1 MKGEKRTALIA
12 GASGLV
18 GVALVDLLLASET
31 FESVHTLVRKRGGNE
46 DARLFEHVIRFD
58 ELDKLRLG
66 EVITDAFCCLGTTMR
81 AAGSKDAFAAVDRDY
96 VSRFAALARRSGCDR
111 FAVISAVG
119 ASRGSAFFYSRVKG
133 QMEEDLRK
141 IGFRKLAIIRP
152 SLLLGQRREFRL
164 GEAVSAPFAVA
175 LRPVLSGGLR
185 KYRPVSAADV
195 ASSMLDALN
204 DPRPG
209 VNVIYPTERQR

>member
-1 MKGEKRTALIA
+1 
-12 GASGLV
+12 
-18 GVALVDLLLASET
+18 
-31 FESVHTLVRKRGGNE
+31 
-46 DARLFEHVIRFD
+46 
-58 ELDKLRLG
+58 
-66 EVITDAFCCLGTTMR
+66 
-81 AAGSKDAFAAVDRDY
+81 
-96 VSRFAALARRSGCDR
+96 
-111 FAVISAVG
+111 
-119 ASRGSAFFYSRVKG
+119 
-133 QMEEDLRK
+133 MEEDLRK